1 MKLVARV
8 KSTHDSDRNTMIAYV
23 IQLAESCKHYS
34 GERVLASLLAEVWL
48 FVSVETALLMIQ
60 LMKKEIDYNVLEI
73 KLDTCNITE
82 LGYLTERGL
91 AYYGMT
97 PELGRKIE
105 RVIYHE

>member
-23 IQLAESCKHYS
+23 IQLAESCKHYR

-60 LMKKEIDYNVLEI
+60 VMQGEINSGTLEI

-91 AYYGMT
+91 SYYDMV
-97 PELGRKIE
+97 PEPGLEIE
-105 RVIYHE
+105 KVVYHE